1 MTARKSPPPPGAGQ
15 VILHNRLPPRHPQ
28 RLELEN
34 AIQSALAGL
43 TGSWDVVLEVPG
55 GPSLVV
61 AVVTP
66 DGSAWTMSCC
76 NPRDR
81 DPASIAETVKAACSR
96 RRWLEPAGT
105 AGGNVKA
112 GAEAAGTLP
121 SARERS

>member
-1 MTARKSPPPPGAGQ
+1 MTARKPPPPQGAGQ
-15 VILHNRLPPRHPQ
+15 VILHNRLPPKHPQ
-28 RLELEN
+28 RLELEA
-34 AIQSALAGL
+34 AIQGALASL

-55 GPSLVV
+55 GLSLVV
-61 AVVTP
+61 AVVAP

-76 NPRDR
+76 NPRHR

-105 AGGNVKA
+105 AGGNAKPR
-112 GAEAAGTLP
+112 AEAAGTPP